1 MILPNNVKHL
11 VIIIPNEI
19 HESLNQPKDQYPFIN
34 QAYLPQSAVVRLGTM
49 VVWFNGDVD
58 HDHKITLTNN
68 LSPGNIFK
76 DLRGGQSGT
85 GDEQTLVVWTSAGK
99 NIDEITSKLQRDING
114 FYNIHKLTPL

>member
-1 MILPNNVKHL
+1 MRYTDHL
-11 VIIIPNEI
+11 ISQRISI
-19 HESLNQPKDQYPFIN
+19 HLLIKPIF
-34 QAYLPQSAVVRLGTM
+34 LSAVVRSGTM

-85 GDEQTLVVWTSAGK
+85 GDEQTLVLWTSAGK